1 MIKNELQYKITRS
14 LANNFEAT
22 LVEVERRGKTG
33 ELTGLALKMFRES
46 NESLLWEMLGQLNE
60 YDDLKKGIFDFDSLE
75 KLVKVPESLIK
86 ARIALNWTQRELAEH
101 VGTTE
106 QQIQKYED
114 TDYSSAS
121 FARIVNIIHILMIH
135 ARKREEEEEKEKA
148 ARRKRPS
155 ARVHRPSVKGKGRKK
170 S

>member
-1 MIKNELQYKITRS
+1 MIRNERQYKITRS
-14 LANNFEAT
+14 WANKFEAT
-22 LVEVERRGKTG
+22 LEEVERRGKTG

-46 NESLLWEMLGQLNE
+46 NECLLGRLVDQLNE

-121 FARIVNIIHILMIH
+121 FARMVNIIHILLIH
-135 ARKREEEEEKEKA
+135 ARKREEEKE
-148 ARRKRPS
+148 S
-155 ARVHRPSVKGKGRKK
+155 ARQKKPRAKVHRPAVKGRGQKK
-170 S
+170 K